1 MHKSDFCSGE
11 IWQRPESPR
20 QSEGRIQY
28 LLKAEAN
35 ILQSISARAPLPKI
49 LNEICIALDCQIGN
63 MVSLISLSGDD
74 PISSLDIAQNAA
86 LFGLHIFCSSRIAAD
101 SGERTGSLEMY
112 CCVSRSPSHEE
123 CQLIERAVCLA
134 AIAIEC
140 DIENVS
146 NTNSGVVE
154 TFPVQG
160 NVLNWPVSL
169 N

>member
-11 IWQRPESPR
+11 MWQSPEPTR
-20 QSEGRIQY
+20 QSEVRIEY

-35 ILQSISARAPLPKI
+35 ILQSICTRAPLPKI
-49 LNEICIALDCQIGN
+49 MNEICIALDCQIGN

-74 PISSLDIAQNAA
+74 PMSALDVAQNAA
-86 LFGLHIFCSSRIAAD
+86 LFGLHIFSSSRIVSD
-101 SGERTGSLEMY
+101 SDDRIGSLEMY

-123 CQLIERAVCLA
+123 CQLIGRAVCLA

-140 DIENVS
+140 NGEAGRNASSGVDENLPEEENV
-146 NTNSGVVE
+146 
-154 TFPVQG
+154 
-160 NVLNWPVSL
+160 LKWPVSL